1 MNSQFYPR
9 DGVKIEGLLN
19 FVSIPRRRSA
29 LKMSFPD
36 ALPEW
41 SPLSGSNSRT
51 HSFKSQLSSIQKA
64 TVPVNA

>member
-1 MNSQFYPR
+1 MNGQFYPC
-9 DGVKIEGLLN
+9 DVVKIKGLLN
-19 FVSIPRRRSA
+19 FVSIPHRRSA

-51 HSFKSQLSSIQKA
+51 HSFKFQLLSIQKA
-64 TVPVNA
+64 TVPANA